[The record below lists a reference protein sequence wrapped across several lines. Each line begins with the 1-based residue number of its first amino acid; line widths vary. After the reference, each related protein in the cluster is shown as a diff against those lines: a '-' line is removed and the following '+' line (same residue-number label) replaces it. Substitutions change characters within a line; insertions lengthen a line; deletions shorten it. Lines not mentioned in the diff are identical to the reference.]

1 MRPGLAAC
9 GVMAVDR
16 RLPSPGNPS
25 DRLSY
30 VSSMSTDVDARHR
43 GLARAVLGRIIAEA
57 MARGIERIGLHATD
71 DGPTLYLSEGFVPT
85 RSPELRLSKP
95 GSAAGV
101 SLRFMPS
108 WSATPARS

>member
-1 MRPGLAAC
+1 MPPMTGL
-9 GVMAVDR
+9 
-16 RLPSPGNPS
+16 P
-25 DRLSY
+25 
-30 VSSMSTDVDARHR
+30 
-43 GLARAVLGRIIAEA
+43 
-57 MARGIERIGLHATD
+57 
-71 DGPTLYLSEGFVPT
+71 LYLSGGFVPT